1 MSKKSVFCIATSR
14 NRAEQMIA
22 NLRTANFSSKDLSV
36 VFPNRI
42 FLGEPGAQNDTQIA
56 PRNVADAT
64 QGGVEDLASA
74 WTGPGT
80 LVLACFGRFT
90 AVGPLLAALRQANQG
105 APGGNLAES
114 LIRLGVPVFEAKQ
127 YESRMKNGN
136 ILIAVFLDDLKAVA
150 QAEGI
155 LSETYGENLCTIDL
169 VLAEQVVSA
178 GHSLPQCSSPI
189 RVSFP
194 QSP

>member
-1 MSKKSVFCIATSR
+1 
-14 NRAEQMIA
+14 
-22 NLRTANFSSKDLSV
+22 
-36 VFPNRI
+36 VFPNRS
-42 FLGEPGAQNDTQIA
+42 FLGKPGAQDETQIG
-56 PRNVADAT
+56 PWNFADAT
-64 QGGVEDLASA
+64 EGGVENLASA

-114 LIRLGVPVFEAKQ
+114 LIRLGVPVFEGKQ

>member
-14 NRAEQMIA
+14 NRAEQMIV
-22 NLRTANFSSKDLSV
+22 NLRTANFSGKDLSV
-36 VFPNRI
+36 VFPNRS
-42 FLGEPGAQNDTQIA
+42 FSGEPGAQNHTHIILW
-56 PRNVADAT
+56 NVADAT

-80 LVLACFGRFT
+80 LVLAGGGFT
-90 AVGPLLAALRQANQG
+90 AVGPLLAALSEANQG

-150 QAEGI
+150 QAKGI

-189 RVSFP
+189 RFSFP